1 MNTSYLGDG
10 LTHAVVFDW
19 LGLGEMEDLDLGSVT
34 CEGLLWLVEHA
45 IPWPC
50 LCVGRAGW
58 LWTWG
63 LTCWCEVDVF
73 DFETVGFVN
82 VAWGRVVG
90 VEQEIKCILT
100 VRNWLLLL
108 WMKHFDICKTTRIS
122 FIRTLLENI
131 LNCVLPLKWKKW
143 NIAAYYCVDF
153 SRTVIWSNNTLLH
166 KTSTFHA

>member
-1 MNTSYLGDG
+1 MFLVSTVFRNMSYLGEG
-10 LTHAVVFDW
+10 LTNAVVFDW
-19 LGLGEMEDLDLGSVT
+19 LGLGETEDLDLGSVT

-90 VEQEIKCILT
+90 VPSAS
-100 VRNWLLLL
+100 VRLPSGWLDFLA
-108 WMKHFDICKTTRIS
+108 S
-122 FIRTLLENI
+122 F
-131 LNCVLPLKWKKW
+131 CDDVWVFP
-143 NIAAYYCVDF
+143 Y
-153 SRTVIWSNNTLLH
+153 
-166 KTSTFHA
+166 